1 MTAGDTVSI
10 QAEESTLEVATQ
22 EATTIPTFET
32 PVVTSKMRE
41 LMVQL
46 APIFLGGTN
55 APPSLYKSTT
65 TTIVKTG

>member
-1 MTAGDTVSI
+1 VVK
-10 QAEESTLEVATQ
+10 STLKVATQ
-22 EATTIPTFET
+22 EAITFPTSKT
-32 PVVTSKMRE
+32 LVVTSKMRE